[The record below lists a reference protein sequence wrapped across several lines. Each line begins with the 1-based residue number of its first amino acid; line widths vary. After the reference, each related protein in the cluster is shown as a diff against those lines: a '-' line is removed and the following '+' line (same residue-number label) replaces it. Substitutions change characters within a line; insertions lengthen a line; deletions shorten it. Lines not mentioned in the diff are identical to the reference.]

1 MYGSNAAE
9 TAQIDQW
16 FEWFNTQ
23 LYPNLRTIYVSV
35 FGYAPFTKEQ
45 FTEARKNIMEILKG
59 VDAHLAGKE
68 FLANNQFTIA
78 DVVTAC
84 NLRYL
89 FTLTLDEASR
99 NQLPNLTNWFV
110 KTMEHPVNIEF
121 FGKTWLCQK

>member
-1 MYGSNAAE
+1 
-9 TAQIDQW
+9 
-16 FEWFNTQ
+16 
-23 LYPNLRTIYVSV
+23 
-35 FGYAPFTKEQ
+35 
-45 FTEARKNIMEILKG
+45 MEILKG

-68 FLANNQFTIA
+68 FLANNQFTLA